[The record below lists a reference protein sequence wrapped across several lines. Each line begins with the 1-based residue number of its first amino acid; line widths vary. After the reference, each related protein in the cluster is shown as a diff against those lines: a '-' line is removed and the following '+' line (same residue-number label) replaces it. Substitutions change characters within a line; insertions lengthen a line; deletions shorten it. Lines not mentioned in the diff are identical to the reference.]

1 MGFQKVIAIGSVGQ
15 LTISEVAGVATVK
28 IGISDQAG
36 GGSIAGAIK
45 GQVSA
50 EIDLSAIE
58 LIDAGMALI
67 ESKFPAA
74 APIVASVKAIIDAE
88 AANL

>member
-1 MGFQKVIAIGSVGQ
+1 MGFQKVIEIGQMGS
-15 LTISEVAGVATVK
+15 LTISEQGGVASVK
-28 IGISDQAG
+28 IGIAAQAG
-36 GGSIAGAIK
+36 GGSVAGAAK

-58 LIDAGMALI
+58 LIDAGMALL
-67 ESKFPAA
+67 ESKFPSA
-74 APIVASVKAIIDAE
+74 APVIASIKALIDAE